1 MGVVVVELDLLLW
14 ALMFRAGK
22 LGSGPS
28 LTWGCVLRAALLGGD
43 GDSDGDQGETC
54 GGDADSDGDQ
64 GEPCGGEGGGDG
76 GGDRETMR
84 GGDEDGDQGS
94 ISGDDG
100 GDGDGDG
107 EGNDC
112 DKLEVDVEDEDED
125 EVEEE
130 ELLGAILRL
139 ATGLQDARIRAISA
153 STASLSSRSQSASE
167 TSGD

>member
-1 MGVVVVELDLLLW
+1 
-14 ALMFRAGK
+14 
-22 LGSGPS
+22 
-28 LTWGCVLRAALLGGD
+28 
-43 GDSDGDQGETC
+43 
-54 GGDADSDGDQ
+54 
-64 GEPCGGEGGGDG
+64 
-76 GGDRETMR
+76 MR

-100 GDGDGDG
+100 GDGDGD
-107 EGNDC
+107 GNDC

-167 TSGD
+167 MSGD